1 MSAPGSE
8 RRHLGLLG
16 ATGVGV
22 GAIVGGGILAL
33 AGVAFATTG
42 PSAILAFA
50 LNGAIAMLTVFS
62 FAELAARFPQSGG
75 TYTYARQVLTVEV
88 AFAVGWVVW
97 FASVVAAVLYA
108 MGFAVFLVPF
118 LEQIAIFANGEVP
131 GWIGSRPA
139 LVAYALAAVGFYKLS
154 LTRSAVGGGQW
165 ETVGKVVVFAAVV
178 VAGFF
183 ALFADPPPPG
193 ALAARFRPFFAEG
206 FAGLAQAM
214 GYTFIAL
221 QGFDLIAA
229 VGGEVRDA
237 RRNLPRAMFLSLGT
251 ALLIYL
257 PLLFLIVA
265 IGTPGRSVVEA
276 AAANPEILVAEAVRA
291 FMGTAGYWLVLVAGL
306 LSMLS
311 ALQANLLAASR
322 FARTMGADRTL
333 PPQLA
338 HHAPGTGAP
347 TAAIRLSAIVVALL
361 LIAIPDVAAAG
372 AMASLIFLACFAL
385 THKIGY
391 LARRRAGTPRGFRT
405 PAFPLVPV
413 IGGSACLAIGL
424 YQAVAVPAAGVL
436 AAVWIAVGAVLY
448 ALYLAPRARA
458 VDASSEARDPEM
470 MRMRGR
476 RPVVLAPIANPANA
490 ETMVTMARALAP
502 PEVSRVQLLSVV
514 SPTGGPLGVEA
525 GRAGMGEGR
534 FGEGRAADEWTGDGG
549 GARPGGLPRGIRDA
563 QAVLGGAL
571 DTALRVDVRPEALIT
586 LHHDP
591 WGEIARV
598 AEATRCESLLLGVG
612 DLDDSLMTGPLAG
625 LIGSVDAD
633 VVILRAPADWTADRA
648 RRILVPSR
656 GGRDQSPVRAR
667 LLGSLSRTAPRDVAF
682 LGVLGGE
689 VGSGVRRRAFRDL
702 ERLARDEVGADAHAE
717 LAVADD
723 VAAEVARR
731 AADADLL
738 VLGFHRTGRRRAVF
752 SSLMLTIAR
761 ATECPLVM
769 ISHRR
774 GATMLPEAS
783 VLGRRSSPEGGRRP

>member
-1 MSAPGSE
+1 M
-8 RRHLGLLG
+8 
-16 ATGVGV
+16 

-42 PSAILAFA
+42 PSAIVAFG
-50 LNGAIAMLTVFS
+50 LNGCIAFLTVFS

-75 TYTYARQVLTVEV
+75 TYTYARKVLTVEV

-118 LEQIAIFANGEVP
+118 LERIALLVNGEVP
-131 GWIGSRPA
+131 GWIGTRPA
-139 LVAYALAAVGFYKLS
+139 LIVYALAAVGYYKWR
-154 LTRSAVGGGQW
+154 LTRAASGVSQW
-165 ETVGKVVVFAAVV
+165 ETVGKVVVFAVVV

-183 ALFADPPPPG
+183 ALATEPPPPG
-193 ALAARFRPFFAEG
+193 ALGASFRPFFAEG

-237 RRNLPRAMFLSLGT
+237 ERNLPRSMFLSLGT
-251 ALLIYL
+251 ALAIYL

-265 IGTPGRSVVEA
+265 VGTPDRPIVEA
-276 AAANPEILVAEAVRA
+276 AAANPEILVADAVRN
-291 FMGTAGYWLVLVAGL
+291 FMGPAGYWLVVAAGL

-333 PPQLA
+333 PPRLA

-361 LIAIPDVAAAG
+361 IVAVPDVAAAG

-391 LARRRAGTPRGFRT
+391 LARRRTGKPSGFRT
-405 PAFPLVPV
+405 PAFPLVPLV
-413 IGGSACLAIGL
+413 GGSACLVIGL
-424 YQAVAVPAAGVL
+424 YQAVAVPPAGVL
-436 AAVWIAVGAVLY
+436 AAVWLGVGAVLY
-448 ALYLAPRARA
+448 SLYLAPRARA
-458 VDASSEARDPEM
+458 VDASTEARNPEVM
-470 MRMRGR
+470 KLRGR
-476 RPVVLAPIANPANA
+476 RPVVLVPIANPANA
-490 ETMVTMARALAP
+490 ETLVTMGRALAP

-514 SPTGGPLGVEA
+514 SPP
-525 GRAGMGEGR
+525 GRYPE
-534 FGEGRAADEWTGDGG
+534 GDG
-549 GARPGGLPRGIRDA
+549 LPQGVRDA

-571 DTALRVDVRPEALIT
+571 GTALRVDLRPEALIT
-586 LHHDP
+586 LHGDP
-591 WGEIARV
+591 WSEIARV

-612 DLDDSLMTGPLAG
+612 ELDDSLMTGPLAG
-625 LIGSVDAD
+625 LIAAVDAD
-633 VVILRAPADWTADRA
+633 VVILRAPSDWTPENA

-667 LLGSLSRTAPRDVAF
+667 LLGSLSRTATRDVAF
-682 LGVLGGE
+682 LGVLSEKAGP
-689 VGSGVRRRAFRDL
+689 GVHKRAFRDL
-702 ERLARDEVGADAHAE
+702 ERLARDEVGTDAHAE
-717 LAVADD
+717 LAIGDD
-723 VAAEVARR
+723 VVAEVAKR
-731 AADADLL
+731 AQDTDLL
-738 VLGFHRTGRRRAVF
+738 ILGFHRSGRRRAVF
-752 SSLMLTIAR
+752 STLMLKIAR
-761 ATECPLVM
+761 ATECPLLM

-774 GATMLPEAS
+774 GAALLPES
-783 VLGRRSSPEGGRRP
+783 SILGRAGR

>member
-1 MSAPGSE
+1 MSASPSAE
-8 RRHLGLLG
+8 RHLGLLG

-22 GAIVGGGILAL
+22 GAIVGSGILAL

-50 LNGAIAMLTVFS
+50 LNGCIAFLTVFS

-75 TYTYARQVLTVEV
+75 TYTYARNVLTVEA

-97 FASVVAAVLYA
+97 FASVVGAVLYA

-118 LEQIAIFANGEVP
+118 AERIAVLTTGEVP
-131 GWIGSRPA
+131 GWIGTRPA
-139 LVAYALAAVGFYKLS
+139 LVIYALGAVGFYKWR
-154 LTRSAVGGGQW
+154 LTRATAGVSQW
-165 ETVGKVVVFAAVV
+165 ETIGKVVVFAVVV
-178 VAGFF
+178 VAGFL
-183 ALFADPPPPG
+183 ALATEPPPPG
-193 ALAARFRPFFAEG
+193 ALASSFRPFFADG

-237 RRNLPRAMFLSLGT
+237 ERNVPRAMFLSLGT
-251 ALLIYL
+251 ALAIYL

-265 IGTPGRSVVEA
+265 VGTPDRPIVEA
-276 AAANPEILVAEAVRA
+276 ATANPEILVADAVRN
-291 FMGTAGYWLVLVAGL
+291 FMGSAGYWLVVAAGL

-333 PPQLA
+333 PPRLA
-338 HHAPGTGAP
+338 HHAPGTGTP
-347 TAAIRLSAIVVALL
+347 TAAIRLSAIVIALL
-361 LIAIPDVAAAG
+361 IVAVPNVAVAG
-372 AMASLIFLACFAL
+372 AMASLIFLASFAL

-391 LARRRAGTPRGFRT
+391 LARRRTGKPRGFGT

-424 YQAVAVPAAGVL
+424 YQAVAVPPAGVL
-436 AAVWIAVGAVLY
+436 AAVWLGVGAVLY
-448 ALYLAPRARA
+448 SLYLAPRARA

-470 MRMRGR
+470 VKLRGR
-476 RPVVLAPIANPANA
+476 RPVVLVPIANPASA
-490 ETMVTMARALAP
+490 ETLVTMGKALAP
-502 PEVSRVQLLSVV
+502 PGVSRVQLLSVV
-514 SPTGGPLGVEA
+514 APPDRYPE
-525 GRAGMGEGR
+525 
-534 FGEGRAADEWTGDGG
+534 D
-549 GARPGGLPRGIRDA
+549 GLPRGVRDA

-571 DTALRVDVRPEALIT
+571 STALRVDLRPEALIT
-586 LHHDP
+586 LHRDA

-612 DLDDSLMTGPLAG
+612 HLDDSLMTGPLAG
-625 LIGSVDAD
+625 LIGAVDAD
-633 VVILRAPADWTADRA
+633 VVILRAPAEWTPEHA

-667 LLGSLSRTAPRDVAF
+667 LLGSLSRTGTRDVTF
-682 LGVLGGE
+682 MGVLSEKAGP
-689 VGSGVRRRAFRDL
+689 GVHKRALRDL
-702 ERLARDEVGADAHAE
+702 ERLAWDEVGGGAHAE
-717 LAVADD
+717 LATGDD
-723 VAAEVARR
+723 LVTEVARR
-731 AADADLL
+731 TGDTDLL
-738 VLGFHRTGRRRAVF
+738 ILGFHRSGRRRAVF
-752 SSLMLTIAR
+752 SSRMLKIAR
-761 ATECPLVM
+761 AVECPLLM

-774 GATMLPEAS
+774 GASMLPESSILARA
-783 VLGRRSSPEGGRRP
+783 GR

>member
-1 MSAPGSE
+1 MSASPSSAE
-8 RRHLGLLG
+8 RHLGLLG

-42 PSAILAFA
+42 PSAIVAFA
-50 LNGAIAMLTVFS
+50 LNGCIAMLTVFS

-75 TYTYARQVLTVEV
+75 TYTYARNVLSVEV

-118 LEQIAIFANGEVP
+118 VERIALLLNGEIP
-131 GWIGSRPA
+131 GWVGSRLA
-139 LVAYALAAVGFYKLS
+139 LVTYALAAVGFYVWRLM
-154 LTRSAVGGGQW
+154 RSAAGGGQW
-165 ETVGKVVVFAAVV
+165 ETIGKVVVFGVV
-178 VAGFF
+178 IVAGFL
-183 ALFADPPPPG
+183 ALATEPPPPG

-237 RRNLPRAMFLSLGT
+237 ERNVPRAMFLSLGT

-265 IGTPGRSVVEA
+265 VGTPDRPIVEA
-276 AAANPEILVAEAVRA
+276 ATANPEILVADAVRN
-291 FMGTAGYWLVLVAGL
+291 FMGSAGYWLVVVAGL

-333 PPQLA
+333 PPQVA
-338 HHAPGTGAP
+338 DRAPGTGTP
-347 TAAIRLSAIVVALL
+347 TAAIRLSAIIVALL
-361 LIAIPDVAAAG
+361 LVAVPDVAAAG
-372 AMASLIFLACFAL
+372 AMASLIFLASFAL

-391 LARRRAGTPRGFRT
+391 LARRRAGEPRGFRT

-413 IGGSACLAIGL
+413 VGGSACVAIGL
-424 YQAVAVPAAGVL
+424 YQAVAVPPAGVL
-436 AAVWIAVGAVLY
+436 AAVWLGVGAVLY
-448 ALYLAPRARA
+448 SVYLAPRARA
-458 VDASSEARDPEM
+458 VDASSEARDPAM
-470 MRMRGR
+470 MKLRGR
-476 RPVVLAPIANPANA
+476 RPVVLVPIANPASA
-490 ETMVTMARALAP
+490 ETLVTMSRALAP

-514 SPTGGPLGVEA
+514 APP
-525 GRAGMGEGR
+525 GRYP
-534 FGEGRAADEWTGDGG
+534 DE
-549 GARPGGLPRGIRDA
+549 GLPRGVRDA

-571 DTALRVDVRPEALIT
+571 GTALRVELRAEALIT
-586 LHHDP
+586 LHGDP
-591 WGEIARV
+591 WSEIARV

-612 DLDDSLMTGPLAG
+612 HLDDSVMTGPLAE
-625 LIGSVDAD
+625 LIGAVDSD
-633 VVILRAPADWTADRA
+633 VVILRAPGDWDPQDA

-667 LLGSLSRTAPRDVAF
+667 ILGSLTRSAARDVTF
-682 LGVLGGE
+682 LGVLSESAGP
-689 VGSGVRRRAFRDL
+689 GVRKRALRDL
-702 ERLARDEVGADAHAE
+702 ERLARDEVGRAAHAE
-717 LAVADD
+717 LAVGDD
-723 VAAEVARR
+723 VVAEVAQR
-731 AADADLL
+731 AADTDLL
-738 VLGFHRTGRRRAVF
+738 ILGFHRSGRRRAVF
-752 SSLMLTIAR
+752 STLMLRIAR

-774 GATMLPEAS
+774 GAVMLPEAS
-783 VLGRRSSPEGGRRP
+783 VLGRAGR

>member
-1 MSAPGSE
+1 MTDPPSPE
-8 RRHLGLLG
+8 RHLGLLG

-42 PSAILAFA
+42 PSAIVAFG
-50 LNGAIAMLTVFS
+50 LNGCIAFLTVFS

-75 TYTYARQVLTVEV
+75 TYTYARKVLTVEV

-118 LEQIAIFANGEVP
+118 LERIALLVNGEVP
-131 GWIGSRPA
+131 GWIGTRPA
-139 LVAYALAAVGFYKLS
+139 LIVYALAAVGYYKWR
-154 LTRSAVGGGQW
+154 LTRAASGVSQW
-165 ETVGKVVVFAAVV
+165 ETVGKVVVFAVVV

-183 ALFADPPPPG
+183 ALATEPPPPG
-193 ALAARFRPFFAEG
+193 ALGASFRPFFAEG

-237 RRNLPRAMFLSLGT
+237 ERNLPRSMFLSLGT
-251 ALLIYL
+251 ALAIYL

-265 IGTPGRSVVEA
+265 VGTPDRPIVEA
-276 AAANPEILVAEAVRA
+276 AAANPEILVADAVRN
-291 FMGTAGYWLVLVAGL
+291 FMGPAGYWLVVAAGL

-333 PPQLA
+333 PPRLA

-347 TAAIRLSAIVVALL
+347 TAAIRLSATVVALL
-361 LIAIPDVAAAG
+361 IVAVPDVAAAG

-391 LARRRAGTPRGFRT
+391 LARRRTGKPSGFRT
-405 PAFPLVPV
+405 PAFPLVPLV
-413 IGGSACLAIGL
+413 GGSACLVIGL
-424 YQAVAVPAAGVL
+424 YQAVAVPPAGAL
-436 AAVWIAVGAVLY
+436 AAVWLGVGAVLY
-448 ALYLAPRARA
+448 SLYLAPRARA
-458 VDASSEARDPEM
+458 VDASTEARNPEVM
-470 MRMRGR
+470 KLRGR
-476 RPVVLAPIANPANA
+476 RPVVLVPIANPANA
-490 ETMVTMARALAP
+490 ETLVTMGRALAP

-514 SPTGGPLGVEA
+514 SPP
-525 GRAGMGEGR
+525 GRYPE
-534 FGEGRAADEWTGDGG
+534 GDG
-549 GARPGGLPRGIRDA
+549 LPQGVRDA

-571 DTALRVDVRPEALIT
+571 GTALRVDLRPEALIT
-586 LHHDP
+586 LHGDP
-591 WGEIARV
+591 WSEIARV

-612 DLDDSLMTGPLAG
+612 ELDDSLMTGPLAG
-625 LIGSVDAD
+625 LIAAVDAD
-633 VVILRAPADWTADRA
+633 VVILRAPSDWTPENA

-667 LLGSLSRTAPRDVAF
+667 LLGSLSRTATRDVAF
-682 LGVLGGE
+682 LGVLSEKAGP
-689 VGSGVRRRAFRDL
+689 GVHKRAFRDL
-702 ERLARDEVGADAHAE
+702 ERLARDEVGTDAHAE
-717 LAVADD
+717 LAIGDD
-723 VAAEVARR
+723 VVAEVAKR
-731 AADADLL
+731 AQDTDLL
-738 VLGFHRTGRRRAVF
+738 ILGFHRSGRRRAVF
-752 SSLMLTIAR
+752 STLMLKIAR
-761 ATECPLVM
+761 ATECPLLM

-774 GATMLPEAS
+774 GAALLPES
-783 VLGRRSSPEGGRRP
+783 SILGRAGR

>member
-1 MSAPGSE
+1 MTDPPSPE
-8 RRHLGLLG
+8 RHLGLLG

-42 PSAILAFA
+42 PSAIVAFG
-50 LNGAIAMLTVFS
+50 LNGCIAFLTVFS

-75 TYTYARQVLTVEV
+75 TYTYARKVLTVEV

-118 LEQIAIFANGEVP
+118 LERIALLVNGEVP
-131 GWIGSRPA
+131 GWIGTRPA
-139 LVAYALAAVGFYKLS
+139 LIVYALAAVGYYKWR
-154 LTRSAVGGGQW
+154 LTRAASGVSQW
-165 ETVGKVVVFAAVV
+165 ETVGKVVVFAVVV

-183 ALFADPPPPG
+183 ALATEPPPPG
-193 ALAARFRPFFAEG
+193 ALGASFRPFFAEG

-237 RRNLPRAMFLSLGT
+237 ERNLPRSMFLSLGT
-251 ALLIYL
+251 ALAIYL

-265 IGTPGRSVVEA
+265 VGTPDRPIVEA
-276 AAANPEILVAEAVRA
+276 AAANPEILVADAVRN
-291 FMGTAGYWLVLVAGL
+291 FMGPAGYWLVVAAGL

-333 PPQLA
+333 PPRLA

-361 LIAIPDVAAAG
+361 IVAVPDVAAAG

-391 LARRRAGTPRGFRT
+391 LARRRTGKPSGFRT
-405 PAFPLVPV
+405 PAFPLVPLV
-413 IGGSACLAIGL
+413 GGSACLVIGL
-424 YQAVAVPAAGVL
+424 YQAVAVPPAGVL
-436 AAVWIAVGAVLY
+436 AAVWLGVGAVLY
-448 ALYLAPRARA
+448 SLYLAPRARA
-458 VDASSEARDPEM
+458 VDASTEARNPEVM
-470 MRMRGR
+470 KLRGR
-476 RPVVLAPIANPANA
+476 RPVVLVPIANPANA
-490 ETMVTMARALAP
+490 ETLVTMGRALAP

-514 SPTGGPLGVEA
+514 SPP
-525 GRAGMGEGR
+525 GRYPE
-534 FGEGRAADEWTGDGG
+534 GDG
-549 GARPGGLPRGIRDA
+549 LPQGVRDA

-571 DTALRVDVRPEALIT
+571 GTALRVDLRPEALIT
-586 LHHDP
+586 LHGDP
-591 WGEIARV
+591 WSEIARV

-612 DLDDSLMTGPLAG
+612 ELDDSLMTGPLAG
-625 LIGSVDAD
+625 LIAAVDAD
-633 VVILRAPADWTADRA
+633 VVILRAPSDWTPESA

-667 LLGSLSRTAPRDVAF
+667 LLGSLSRTATRDVAF
-682 LGVLGGE
+682 LGVLSEKAGP
-689 VGSGVRRRAFRDL
+689 GVHKRAFRDL
-702 ERLARDEVGADAHAE
+702 ERLARDEVGTDAHAE
-717 LAVADD
+717 LAIGDD
-723 VAAEVARR
+723 VVAEVAKR
-731 AADADLL
+731 AQDTDLL
-738 VLGFHRTGRRRAVF
+738 ILGFHRSGRRRAVF
-752 SSLMLTIAR
+752 STLMLKIAR
-761 ATECPLVM
+761 ATECPLLM

-774 GATMLPEAS
+774 GAALLPES
-783 VLGRRSSPEGGRRP
+783 SILGRAGR

>member
-1 MSAPGSE
+1 M
-8 RRHLGLLG
+8 
-16 ATGVGV
+16 

-42 PSAILAFA
+42 PSAIVAFG
-50 LNGAIAMLTVFS
+50 LNGCIAFLTVFS

-75 TYTYARQVLTVEV
+75 TYTYARKVLTVEV

-118 LEQIAIFANGEVP
+118 LERIALLVNGEVP
-131 GWIGSRPA
+131 GWIGTRPA
-139 LVAYALAAVGFYKLS
+139 LIVYALAAVGYYKWR
-154 LTRSAVGGGQW
+154 LTRAASGVSQW
-165 ETVGKVVVFAAVV
+165 ETVGKVVVFAVVV

-183 ALFADPPPPG
+183 ALATEPPPPG
-193 ALAARFRPFFAEG
+193 ALGASFRPFFAEG

-237 RRNLPRAMFLSLGT
+237 ERNLPRSMFLSLGT
-251 ALLIYL
+251 ALAIYL

-265 IGTPGRSVVEA
+265 VGTPDRPIVEA
-276 AAANPEILVAEAVRA
+276 AAANPEILVADAVRN
-291 FMGTAGYWLVLVAGL
+291 FMGPAGYWLVVAAGL

-333 PPQLA
+333 PPRLA

-347 TAAIRLSAIVVALL
+347 TAAIRLSATVVALL
-361 LIAIPDVAAAG
+361 IVAVPDVAAAG

-391 LARRRAGTPRGFRT
+391 LARRRTGKPSGFRT
-405 PAFPLVPV
+405 PAFPLVPLV
-413 IGGSACLAIGL
+413 GGSACLVIGL
-424 YQAVAVPAAGVL
+424 YQAVAVPPAGAL
-436 AAVWIAVGAVLY
+436 AAVWLGVGAVLY
-448 ALYLAPRARA
+448 SLYLAPRARA
-458 VDASSEARDPEM
+458 VDASTEARNPEVM
-470 MRMRGR
+470 KLRGR
-476 RPVVLAPIANPANA
+476 RPVVLVPIANPANA
-490 ETMVTMARALAP
+490 ETLVTMGRALAP

-514 SPTGGPLGVEA
+514 SPP
-525 GRAGMGEGR
+525 GRYPE
-534 FGEGRAADEWTGDGG
+534 GDG
-549 GARPGGLPRGIRDA
+549 LPQGVRDA

-571 DTALRVDVRPEALIT
+571 GTALRVDLRPEALIT
-586 LHHDP
+586 LHGDP
-591 WGEIARV
+591 WSEIARV

-612 DLDDSLMTGPLAG
+612 ELDDSLMTGPLAG
-625 LIGSVDAD
+625 LIAAVDAD
-633 VVILRAPADWTADRA
+633 VVILRAPSDWTPENA

-667 LLGSLSRTAPRDVAF
+667 LLGSLSRTATRDVAF
-682 LGVLGGE
+682 LGVLSEKAGP
-689 VGSGVRRRAFRDL
+689 GVHKRAFRDL
-702 ERLARDEVGADAHAE
+702 ERLARDEVGTDAHAE
-717 LAVADD
+717 LAIGDD
-723 VAAEVARR
+723 VVAEVAKR
-731 AADADLL
+731 AQDTDLL
-738 VLGFHRTGRRRAVF
+738 ILGFHRSGRRRAVF
-752 SSLMLTIAR
+752 STLMLKIAR
-761 ATECPLVM
+761 ATECPLLM

-774 GATMLPEAS
+774 GAALLPES
-783 VLGRRSSPEGGRRP
+783 SILGRAGR

>member
-1 MSAPGSE
+1 MSASPSPE
-8 RRHLGLLG
+8 RHLGLLG

-42 PSAILAFA
+42 PSAIVAFG
-50 LNGAIAMLTVFS
+50 LNGCIAFLTVFS

-75 TYTYARQVLTVEV
+75 TYTYARKVLTVEV

-118 LEQIAIFANGEVP
+118 LERIALLVNGEVP
-131 GWIGSRPA
+131 DWIGTRPA
-139 LVAYALAAVGFYKLS
+139 LVVYALAAVGFYKWR
-154 LTRSAVGGGQW
+154 LTRAAAGVSQW
-165 ETVGKVVVFAAVV
+165 ETVGKVVVFAVVV

-183 ALFADPPPPG
+183 ALATEPPPPG
-193 ALAARFRPFFAEG
+193 ALGASFRPFFAEG

-237 RRNLPRAMFLSLGT
+237 ERNLPRSMFLSLGT
-251 ALLIYL
+251 ALAIYL

-265 IGTPGRSVVEA
+265 VGTPDRPIVEA
-276 AAANPEILVAEAVRA
+276 AAANPEILVADAVRN
-291 FMGTAGYWLVLVAGL
+291 FMGPAGYWLVVAAGL

-333 PPQLA
+333 PPRLA

-361 LIAIPDVAAAG
+361 IVAVPDVAAAG

-391 LARRRAGTPRGFRT
+391 LARRRTGKPSGFRT
-405 PAFPLVPV
+405 PAFPLVPLV
-413 IGGSACLAIGL
+413 GGSACLVIGL
-424 YQAVAVPAAGVL
+424 YQAVAVPPAGVL
-436 AAVWIAVGAVLY
+436 AAVWLGVGAVLY
-448 ALYLAPRARA
+448 SLYLAPRARS
-458 VDASSEARDPEM
+458 VDASTEARNPEM
-470 MRMRGR
+470 MKLRGR
-476 RPVVLAPIANPANA
+476 RPVVLVPIANPASA
-490 ETMVTMARALAP
+490 ETLVTMGRALAP

-514 SPTGGPLGVEA
+514 APP
-525 GRAGMGEGR
+525 GRYP
-534 FGEGRAADEWTGDGG
+534 DGDG
-549 GARPGGLPRGIRDA
+549 LPQGVRDA

-571 DTALRVDVRPEALIT
+571 GTALRVDLRPEALIT
-586 LHHDP
+586 LHGDP
-591 WGEIARV
+591 WSEIARV

-612 DLDDSLMTGPLAG
+612 ELDDSLMTGPLAG
-625 LIGSVDAD
+625 LIAAVDAD
-633 VVILRAPADWTADRA
+633 VVILRAPSDWTPDNA

-667 LLGSLSRTAPRDVAF
+667 LLGSLSRTATRDVAF
-682 LGVLGGE
+682 LGVLSEKAGP
-689 VGSGVRRRAFRDL
+689 GVHKRAFRDL
-702 ERLARDEVGADAHAE
+702 ERLARDEVGTDAHAE
-717 LAVADD
+717 LAIGDD
-723 VAAEVARR
+723 VVAEVAKR
-731 AADADLL
+731 AQDTDLL
-738 VLGFHRTGRRRAVF
+738 ILGFHRSGRRRAVF
-752 SSLMLTIAR
+752 STLMLKIAR
-761 ATECPLVM
+761 ATECPLLM

-774 GATMLPEAS
+774 GAVLLPES
-783 VLGRRSSPEGGRRP
+783 SILGRAGR